1 MNQLNLKSVQEAASY
16 QVHQENFSRAVA
28 AYAARLRTE
37 QNQSFWQRLFNKL
50 PFTIPIN
57 WR

>member
-1 MNQLNLKSVQEAASY
+1 MSQLNMRAVQDAASL

-28 AYAARLRTE
+28 AYAARLRAE

-50 PFTIPIN
+50 PFTITIN